1 MNKQNT
7 NHLMMLKLFI
17 TTLEKQGITSNIH
30 DDIHYIQLPKYRGY
44 CHIKLIGVTPCPIF
58 IKTAYAE
65 DFSNNQAIRY
75 LGQLD
80 LIHDD
85 VLFVYAGNGWKK
97 QTHLEVLTAIRN
109 RLGNDHVI
117 NLTEVEHWLHHRLGG
132 TKMTNFNNT
141 NK

>member
-7 NHLMMLKLFI
+7 NHLMMLKVLI
-17 TTLEKQGITSNIH
+17 TTLEKQGVTSNIH

-44 CHIKLIGVTPCPIF
+44 CHIKLVGVAPCPIF

-65 DFSNNQAIRY
+65 DFNNNQAIRY

-80 LIHDD
+80 LIDDD

-97 QTHLEVLTAIRN
+97 QSHLEVLTAIRK

-117 NLTEVEHWLHHRLGG
+117 KLTEVEHWLNQRLIDS
-132 TKMTNFNNT
+132 KVTNSCNT